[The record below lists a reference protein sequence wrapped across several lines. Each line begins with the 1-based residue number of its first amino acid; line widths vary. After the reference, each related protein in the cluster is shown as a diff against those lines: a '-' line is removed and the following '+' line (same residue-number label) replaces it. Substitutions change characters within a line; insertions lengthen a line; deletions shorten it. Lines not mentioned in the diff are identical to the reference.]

1 MQVCELEDEL
11 LGDKRITP
19 NEPFFGFGI
28 GRRNG
33 PLIHHD
39 SAFILA
45 TAHHRHS
52 VGFIHAQHTTHHHAS
67 TVHDTAVRREAK
79 GLVRKKRR
87 ESLLER
93 QSNDGRVGE
102 SGSRVNVKQWVRDEW
117 GGQLCEGLQGKTLCL
132 GRSRFPFWIGSL
144 VVTRN
149 RFIDVVGHQVSKD
162 GISRRIGSASEMKT
176 VNGYW
181 LQKQH
186 VSEKREDVG
195 LKTHTD

>member
-1 MQVCELEDEL
+1 MLCDE
-11 LGDKRITP
+11 RITP
-19 NEPFFGFGI
+19 DEPFFGFGI

-39 SAFILA
+39 SVFILA

-102 SGSRVNVKQWVRDEW
+102 SGSRVDVKQWVGDE
-117 GGQLCEGLQGKTLCL
+117 
-132 GRSRFPFWIGSL
+132 
-144 VVTRN
+144 
-149 RFIDVVGHQVSKD
+149 
-162 GISRRIGSASEMKT
+162 
-176 VNGYW
+176 
-181 LQKQH
+181 
-186 VSEKREDVG
+186 
-195 LKTHTD
+195 